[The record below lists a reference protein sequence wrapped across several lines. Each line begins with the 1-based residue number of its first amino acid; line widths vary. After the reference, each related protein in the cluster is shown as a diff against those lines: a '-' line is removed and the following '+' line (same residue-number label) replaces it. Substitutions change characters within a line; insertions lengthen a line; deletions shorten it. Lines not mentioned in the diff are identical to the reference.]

1 MCLNRFEHSGVCL
14 SAFFVGETM
23 IHYQN
28 PMSQTVIFLK
38 SHENSWKFD
47 GVGLKIDWKMWKKTS
62 FETWNL
68 FMHISRLLFQ
78 PNTKYFIKHVFLSL
92 WKKSHKNLIWIF
104 PNHDQMNIIWRDL
117 PTNGKIQPKIRIFD
131 GLQEVVSRLSSGVRG
146 RVSTL
151 NLSTHPENAFSGL

>member
-1 MCLNRFEHSGVCL
+1 MG
-14 SAFFVGETM
+14 GTM

-28 PMSQTVIFLK
+28 ACPKRWFSWNFLEFHANLMGWSSNFAQK
-38 SHENSWKFD
+38 YE
-47 GVGLKIDWKMWKKTS
+47 KMS
-62 FETWNL
+62 FEARDL
-68 FMHISRLLFQ
+68 FYAISRLLFR
-78 PNTKYFIKHVFLSL
+78 PNIKYFIKHVFLSL
-92 WKKSHKNLIWIF
+92 WKKIHKSFIWIF
-104 PNHDQMNIIWRDL
+104 PDHDQMNIIWRDL